1 MGIDAGVGEDAG
13 TYHCRSAYE
22 TDKNTKRGKGEKKM
36 DKKQRLEQIKNEI
49 KKNYGYTFGRAEMY
63 GGSDSRSL

>member
-22 TDKNTKRGKGEKKM
+22 TDKNTKRGKRECIYKKS
-36 DKKQRLEQIKNEI
+36 KL
-49 KKNYGYTFGRAEMY
+49 T
-63 GGSDSRSL
+63 